1 MFLRDFV
8 HTVGDVRVG
17 FRSSIGKLSYWIFLS
32 ILGDLLVEKMTT
44 YLATPP
50 PLVIFCHLSTPP
62 PDGMTS
68 FVDGP

>member
-32 ILGDLLVEKMTT
+32 ILGDLLVEKMTA
-44 YLATPP
+44 YLATPLP
-50 PLVIFCHLSTPP
+50 PLLFFVIFRLP